1 MNRLEPALAGDCR
14 PGWMSNHMFVKPAAE
29 LQLLVEHILLAA
41 GADQRNA
48 EIVAN
53 HLVLANL
60 SGVDSHGI
68 WHVPSYV
75 GAIRAGVIS
84 PTAWPEVIHETPTSA
99 LVKGN
104 WTFGHVAAEFGMERA
119 IQKAAQAGIAVVG
132 VVQDN
137 HAGRLGHFVEMAIA
151 QKMIAFVALGS
162 EIPGTAAPFGGRER
176 RLHTN
181 PLAMGFPAG
190 QEPAMMF
197 DFATTATAGVK
208 VINAYRHGQQLPPDT
223 IIDKDGRPSTDPA
236 DFING
241 GALLPFGAHKGYA
254 LMVAA
259 DILGRLFTGAPN
271 YADSPGEHTVTAADG
286 RVTTRSSPG
295 LNLIVLKADLFQAYE
310 QYALRADELE
320 QRIRAVP
327 PAPGFSE
334 VLVPGDPEAR
344 ARVARQRDGIPI
356 ADDIW
361 QSLATVAQSLG
372 ISVRA

>member
-1 MNRLEPALAGDCR
+1 MI
-14 PGWMSNHMFVKPAAE
+14 VKPAGE
-29 LQLLVEHILLAA
+29 LQQLVEHILLAA

-75 GAIRAGVIS
+75 AAIRAGVIA
-84 PTAWPEVIHETPTSA
+84 PTAWPELIQETPTSA
-99 LVKGN
+99 LIKGN
-104 WTFGHVAAEFGMERA
+104 WTFGHVAAEFGMQRA
-119 IQKAAQAGIAVVG
+119 IQKAEHTGIAVVAL
-132 VVQDN
+132 VQDN

-151 QKMIAFVALGS
+151 EKMIAFVALGS
-162 EIPGTAAPFGGRER
+162 EIPGSAAPHGGRER

-190 QEPAMMF
+190 DEPAMMF

-208 VINAYRHGQQLPPDT
+208 VVNAYRRGQQLPPDT
-223 IIDKDGRPSTDPA
+223 IIDKDGRPTTNPA

-241 GALLPFGAHKGYA
+241 GALLPFGEHKGYA

-259 DILGRLFTGAPN
+259 DILGRLVSGAPA
-271 YADSPGEHTVTAADG
+271 YADAPGTRTVTAADG

-295 LNLIVLKADLFQAYE
+295 LHMLVLKADLFQAYE
-310 QYALRADELE
+310 QYARRADELE
-320 QRIRAVP
+320 QRIRAVA

-344 ARVARQRDGIPI
+344 TRVTRQRDGIPI

-361 QSLATVAQSLG
+361 QSLATVAKSLG
-372 ISVRA
+372 MSVQA

>member
-1 MNRLEPALAGDCR
+1 MI
-14 PGWMSNHMFVKPAAE
+14 VKTAAE
-29 LQLLVEHILLAA
+29 LQLLVENILMAA
-41 GADQRNA
+41 GADARNA
-48 EIVAN
+48 RIVAH

-60 SGVDSHGI
+60 SGVDSHGV

-75 GAIRAGVIS
+75 AAIRGGVIV
-84 PTAWPEVIHETPTSA
+84 PTAWPEVVSETPTSA
-99 LVKGN
+99 LVKGS

-119 IQKAAQAGIAVVG
+119 IQKAGQTGIAVVA

-137 HAGRLGHFVEMAIA
+137 HSGRLGHFVEMAIA
-151 QKMIAFVALGS
+151 QQMIAFVALGS
-162 EIPGTAAPFGGRER
+162 ETPGTAAPYGGRER

-190 QEPAMMF
+190 DEPAMMF

-208 VINAYRHGQQLPPDT
+208 VINAYRRGEQLPPDT
-223 IIDKDGRPSTDPA
+223 IIDKDGRPTTDPA

-241 GALLPFGAHKGYA
+241 GALLPFGGHKGYG

-259 DILGRLFTGAPN
+259 DILGRLVSGAAAF
-271 YADSPGEHTVTAADG
+271 ADAPGGHTVTAADG
-286 RVTTRSSPG
+286 RTTTRRSPG
-295 LNLIVLKADLFQAYE
+295 LNMIVLKADLFQAYE
-310 QYALRADELE
+310 QYARRADKLE

-327 PAPGFSE
+327 PAPGFTE

-344 ARVARQRDGIPI
+344 TRVSRQQDGIPI

-361 QSLATVAQSLG
+361 QSLATVAESLG
-372 ISVRA
+372 ISVEA